1 MKKIFVLLSFV
12 LILASCGG
20 SKKAKTTTG
29 LYLTGTRWTVLKV
42 KDVMSSASKNPRTL
56 ELTLPDKKGNG
67 TVSGNGGCNSY
78 TGNYSSEKGS
88 SKIQFTNIA
97 STKMMC
103 ENDMQEAKFFNALNT
118 VNSYVLTGSI
128 LKLYS
133 GGELSLTLEG
143 VNIVQ

>member
-1 MKKIFVLLSFV
+1 MKNICFFAILL
-12 LILASCGG
+12 LLASCNS
-20 SKKAKTTTG
+20 SKKAKSGSG
-29 LYLTGTRWTVLKV
+29 LYLTGTRWTVLKIQ
-42 KDVMSSASKNPRTL
+42 DVMSTASNNPRTL

-67 TVSGNGGCNSY
+67 TVSGNGGCNSF

-103 ENDMQEAKFFNALNT
+103 ENDKQEAKFFNALNS